1 MNAAPVSAG
10 DHNGLMIYLETSVVV
25 ALLTP
30 EERSPHAL
38 DWSAA
43 TGCSPRPTAPW
54 GSSSAI
60 TVSAH

>member
-43 TGCSPRPTAPW
+43 TGC
-54 GSSSAI
+54 
-60 TVSAH
+60 